1 MILVPVWT
9 VTALAA
15 VMATKHYLADFLL
28 QTTWMARGKEGERN
42 WLWPLAAHAGCHAA
56 FTLAVAL
63 VVAPRLWWLCLVD
76 FTIHFAVDRIKAI
89 IGRRTALVPAQPQ
102 FWWLMGFDQLL
113 HGLTDLG
120 LVTAFLSL

>member
-15 VMATKHYLADFLL
+15 VMAVKHYLADFLL
-28 QTTWMARGKEGERN
+28 QTTWMARGKEGARG
-42 WLWPLAAHAGCHAA
+42 WLLPLAAHAGCHAGL
-56 FTLAVAL
+56 TLAVAL
-63 VVAPRLWWLCLVD
+63 AVAPHLWWLALVD
-76 FTIHFAVDRIKAI
+76 FTIHFAVDRVKAI
-89 IGRRTALVPAQPQ
+89 VGRRTALVPSQAP

>member
-1 MILVPVWT
+1 MIPVPVWT

-15 VMATKHYLADFLL
+15 VMATKHYLADFLF

-56 FTLAVAL
+56 LTLAVAL
-63 VVAPRLWWLCLVD
+63 VVAPHLWWLCLVD
-76 FTIHFAVDRIKAI
+76 LAIHFTVDRVKAI
-89 IGRRTALVPAQPQ
+89 IGRRTGFVPAQAQ

>member
-9 VTALAA
+9 VTAFAA
-15 VMATKHYLADFLL
+15 VMAIKHYLADFLF
-28 QTTWMARGKEGERN
+28 QTTWMARGKERENG
-42 WLWPLAAHAGCHAA
+42 WLWPLIAHVGCHAA
-56 FTLAVAL
+56 LTLAVAL
-63 VVAPRLWWLCLVD
+63 VVAPRLWWLALVD
-76 FTIHFAVDRIKAI
+76 VAVHFTVDRAKAI
-89 IGRRTALVPAQPQ
+89 VGRRTALVPARAP